1 VNGTSLTLHSQ
12 ADETSEHPVADE
24 TLALPET
31 SVRPAAVLF
40 MLAFS
45 RIAEARPSWS
55 EHVELR
61 KLTKVSIR
69 DFQRT
74 ARMRAE

>member
-1 VNGTSLTLHSQ
+1 MPRSYLY
-12 ADETSEHPVADE
+12 
-24 TLALPET
+24 PET

-55 EHVELR
+55 DHVELW